1 MINGI
6 LLGLLDSED
15 KHTKI
20 HRNFGNYLI
29 IHTAQQSKS
38 IES

>member
-1 MINGI
+1 M
-6 LLGLLDSED
+6 LDHEE

-29 IHTAQQSKS
+29 THTAQQFKS
-38 IES
+38 IEF